1 MLQEKAHNVTI
12 DGYEDVPANDESAL
26 QKAVAGQPVSVAID
40 ASGNDFQFY
49 SEVRDLIQLRAL
61 DTHVLLA
68 LVCAMFS
75 PE

>member
-1 MLQEKAHNVTI
+1 MLQENSHDVSI

-49 SEVRDLIQLRAL
+49 SEVRIIRSTLHMQLMHMCTHIQ
-61 DTHVLLA
+61 
-68 LVCAMFS
+68 
-75 PE
+75 